1 MVQVEFT
8 TKTMLNGTQK
18 WYTQKHHFLCCDADH
33 ANMLIEEIKALCINK
48 LQNICITE
56 QLFN

>member
-1 MVQVEFT
+1 MVHVEFT
-8 TKTMLNGTQK
+8 TKTIPNGAQK
-18 WYTQKHHFLCCDADH
+18 WYTQKCHFLCRDADH
-33 ANMLIEEIKALCINK
+33 ANMLIEEIKVLCINK